1 MISLFRMFVRTGAF
15 LRAEV
20 FESLRQPRLI
30 LTLVLGPFLILL
42 LFGVG
47 YHNEPRQLRTIFVAK
62 QGTEVANDIQQ
73 IAPNLGP
80 DLIYRGITGDQASA
94 LASLK
99 RGEVDLVAV
108 APDQAQASISDNQQ
122 ATFTLYH
129 NEIDPIQM
137 DYIKYFGQIY
147 IDAVNRRLLTQALEQ
162 GTAGVPL
169 KLDPQALLDPFR
181 VETKDVASIQ
191 PTLTQF
197 YAPAVLALLL
207 QHIAITFAALS
218 IVRERQLG
226 TMELFRVSPLSAGE
240 TLVGKYLSYVL
251 FGGLLAGILTLLL
264 VFGLAVPMQGNWV
277 NLALVLA
284 LLLFTSLGI
293 GFLISLVS
301 QSDSQAV
308 QLAMLVL
315 LASVFFSGFIMRLE
329 TLWEP
334 VRVVSWM
341 LPATYAVIML
351 QDIMLRGPLTQP
363 FLLAGL
369 AAIGVFAFLISLIL
383 LHREMAR
390 R

>member
-30 LTLVLGPFLILL
+30 LTLVLGPFLILF

-47 YHNEPRQLRTIFVAK
+47 YHNAPRQLRTIFVAK
-62 QGTEVANDIQQ
+62 PGTEVANDIQQ

-80 DLIYRGITGDQASA
+80 DLIYKGITGDQASA
-94 LASLK
+94 LASLR

-108 APDQAQASISDNQQ
+108 APDQAQTTIRNNQQ

-162 GTAGVPL
+162 GIAGVPV
-169 KLDPQALLDPFR
+169 KIDPAALLDPFR
-181 VETKDVASIQ
+181 VETKDIASIQ

-226 TMELFRVSPLSAGE
+226 TMELFRVSPVSAGE

-251 FGGLLAGILTLLL
+251 FGGLLTAILAALLI
-264 VFGLAVPMQGNWV
+264 FGLGVPMQGNWV

-284 LLLFTSLGI
+284 LLLFASLGI

-351 QDIMLRGPLTQP
+351 QDIMLRGPLTEP
-363 FLLAGL
+363 LLLAGL
-369 AAIGVFAFLISLIL
+369 AAIGVVAFLISLIL
-383 LHREMAR
+383 LHRELAR

>member
-1 MISLFRMFVRTGAF
+1 MISLYRTIVRTGAF

-47 YHNEPRQLRTIFVAK
+47 YHNAPRQLRTIFVAK
-62 QGTEVANDIQQ
+62 PGSEVANDIQQ
-73 IAPNLGP
+73 LAPDLGP
-80 DLIYRGITGDQASA
+80 DLIFKGVTGDQASA
-94 LASLK
+94 MEYLK
-99 RGEVDLVAV
+99 KGEVDLVAV
-108 APDQAQASISDNQQ
+108 APDQAQAAIRSNQQ

-137 DYIKYFGQIY
+137 DYIKYFGQVY
-147 IDAVNRRLLTQALEQ
+147 VDAVNRRLLTQALEQ
-162 GTAGVPL
+162 GTAGVQL
-169 KLDPQALLDPFR
+169 KVDPQALLDPFR
-181 VETKDVASIQ
+181 VETKDIASVQ

-226 TMELFRVSPLSAGE
+226 TIELFRVSPLSASE
-240 TLVGKYLSYVL
+240 TLVGKYLSYLL
-251 FGGLLAGILTLLL
+251 FGGLLAGILTILLIY
-264 VFGLAVPMQGNWV
+264 GLGVPMQGSWG
-277 NLALVLA
+277 NLALVLG
-284 LLLFTSLGI
+284 LLLFTSLGF

-351 QDIMLRGPLTQP
+351 QDIMLRGPLIQP
-363 FLLAGL
+363 LLLTGL
-369 AAIGVFAFLISLIL
+369 TGIGVVTFLISLIL